1 MKTLIW
7 LGCAVVAGI
16 FSVLIDYA
24 GIKLGAIPSI
34 IVFSPFFWIAD
45 RLCKRWEEKHPEK
58 RKLSRKE
65 KQRKEWRELEHD
77 NILAVHGRAS
87 ESETDPEPSPVS
99 EQETDPEPSPTAE
112 QETDPKPSPVSE
124 QETDPEPYSGVS
136 VVRSVFIA
144 IFELFVCAVLFL
156 VFGGIAMY
164 LIRIAAGIPLVG
176 GSAADAPE
184 WLEYVECAVSGVL
197 CVPICI
203 FLAYAFGRKISKS
216 KSNAKLGHSIF
227 TVLLIAFSCFM
238 AFSNVLLRVWSTV
251 LLHVII
257 IVIATLSYLI
267 SVGKMPPLL
276 GAKQHI
282 SGIKQRFFGA
292 KRDTALA
299 VLWSAAGVTV
309 TLTVFGLIM
318 RMYVIALLGA
328 ALALG
333 AFVGLLRLYPRQ

>member
-34 IVFSPFFWIAD
+34 IVFFPFFWIAD

-65 KQRKEWRELEHD
+65 KQRKEWHELEHD
-77 NILAVHGRAS
+77 NILAVRGRAG
-87 ESETDPEPSPVS
+87 ESETDPEPSPAS
-99 EQETDPEPSPTAE
+99 EQETDPESSST
-112 QETDPKPSPVSE
+112 SE
-124 QETDPEPYSGVS
+124 QETDPEPYSGAS

-164 LIRIAAGIPLVG
+164 LIRIVAGIPLTG
-176 GSAADAPE
+176 GSTADAPE

-197 CVPICI
+197 CAPICI
-203 FLAYAFGRKISKS
+203 FLAYAFGRRISKN

-227 TVLLIAFSCFM
+227 IVLLIAFSCFM

-251 LLHVII
+251 SLHVII
-257 IVIATLSYLI
+257 IVIAALSYLI
-267 SVGKMPPLL
+267 SVGKMSLL
-276 GAKQHI
+276 PGAKQHI
-282 SGIKQRFFGA
+282 SGIKQHFFGA
-292 KRDTALA
+292 KRDAALA
-299 VLWSAAGVTV
+299 VLWSAAGITV

-318 RMYVIALLGA
+318 RMYAIALLGA
-328 ALALG
+328 VLALG
-333 AFVGLLRLYPRQ
+333 AFAGLLRLYPQQ